1 MSAALDDMSVV
12 QYKDL
17 IGVADGFQTVG
28 NHDDGLVM
36 GQCLDS
42 PLQFILILRV
52 NAACCL
58 VQNDD
63 RCVLQ
68 HGAGDGN
75 PLFLAAGQSTASL
88 ANHSVIAIRQGRNK
102 VMAASLLRR
111 LNHLLMGGVR
121 AAKLDIV
128 LNRICK
134 EVYALEHHRDI
145 LHQAVQLKIPY
156 IRTAYGNLPGIHIP
170 KRAIRLHIVVFPA
183 PEGPTMAVVV
193 FSGMVKLT

>member
-1 MSAALDDMSVV
+1 MSAALDDMSIV

-17 IGVADGFQTVG
+17 IGVADGLQTVG
-28 NHDDGLVM
+28 IHDDGHVIGLS
-36 GQCLDS
+36 LAR
-42 PLQFILILRV
+42 PLQFILIIRV
-52 NAACCL
+52 YAACCL

-88 ANHSVIAIRQGRNK
+88 ANHGVIAIRQGRNK
-102 VMAASLLRR
+102 VMASSLFRR
-111 LNHLLMGGVR
+111 FNHLFMGSIQ

-134 EVYALEHHRDI
+134 
-145 LHQAVQLKIPY
+145 
-156 IRTAYGNLPGIHIP
+156 
-170 KRAIRLHIVVFPA
+170 
-183 PEGPTMAVVV
+183 
-193 FSGMVKLT
+193 

>member
-63 RCVLQ
+63 PKTV
-68 HGAGDGN
+68 
-75 PLFLAAGQSTASL
+75 
-88 ANHSVIAIRQGRNK
+88 
-102 VMAASLLRR
+102 
-111 LNHLLMGGVR
+111 
-121 AAKLDIV
+121 
-128 LNRICK
+128 
-134 EVYALEHHRDI
+134 
-145 LHQAVQLKIPY
+145 
-156 IRTAYGNLPGIHIP
+156 PGIHTGIF
-170 KRAIRLHIVVFPA
+170 RATLRLFHLYNRIRRQASGVVISNTF
-183 PEGPTMAVVV
+183 
-193 FSGMVKLT
+193 

>member
-17 IGVADGFQTVG
+17 IGVADGFQPVG
-28 NHDDGLVM
+28 NHDDSLVM

-42 PLQFILILRV
+42 PLQFILILQV

-88 ANHSVIAIRQGRNK
+88 ANHGVIAIRQGRNK
-102 VMAASLLRR
+102 VMAASLFRR
-111 LNHLLMGGVR
+111 FNHLFKTARGTGTL
-121 AAKLDIV
+121 
-128 LNRICK
+128 
-134 EVYALEHHRDI
+134 ALLLGI
-145 LHQAVQLKIPY
+145 LAQLVSPWYFDMITSFYSKMI
-156 IRTAYGNLPGIHIP
+156 
-170 KRAIRLHIVVFPA
+170 
-183 PEGPTMAVVV
+183 
-193 FSGMVKLT
+193 